1 MKINR
6 CYDIDQVL
14 FEQIMHIWVE
24 TGLASP
30 ARADDLSTIQGSIR
44 HGACVLIA
52 TESSELIGTA
62 WLTHDF
68 RRLYIHH
75 MGVMA
80 AYQNQGIGR
89 TLLSEA
95 LLIAK
100 ELGYQ
105 AKLEVHKDNPAAM
118 HLYESMGFKP
128 LQGYYSMIK
137 RDL

>member
-1 MKINR
+1 MTIKR
-6 CYDIDQVL
+6 CYKVDSAL
-14 FEQIMHIWVE
+14 FDQIMQIWVE

-30 ARADDLSTIQGSIR
+30 PRADDLSTIQRSINY
-44 HGACVLIA
+44 GGCVLIA
-52 TESSELIGTA
+52 TENGNATGTA

-75 MGVMA
+75 MGVVSA
-80 AYQNQGIGR
+80 HQNQGIGR
-89 TLLSEA
+89 ELLTEA
-95 LLIAK
+95 LKIAG

-105 AKLEVHKDNPAAM
+105 AKLEVHQDNPIAM

-128 LQGYYSMIK
+128 LQGYLSMIR

>member
-1 MKINR
+1 MTIKR
-6 CYDIDQVL
+6 CYKVDSEL
-14 FEQIMHIWVE
+14 FDQIMRIWAE

-30 ARADDLSTIQGSIR
+30 ARADDLSTVQGSIA
-44 HGACVLIA
+44 GGGCILIA
-52 TESSELIGTA
+52 LSEDRMVGTA

-75 MGVMA
+75 MGVLPE
-80 AYQNQGIGR
+80 YQNRGIGR
-89 TLLSEA
+89 MIMAEA
-95 LLIAK
+95 LGMAR

-105 AKLEVHKDNPAAM
+105 AKLEVHKDNPKAM

-128 LQGYYSMIK
+128 LQGYLSMIR